1 MIFWPKRAGRARVTP
16 HVDRATP
23 YEPDIAFGLKWSK
36 MVENGQTWAHGSKMA
51 EKRQKMEKV
60 VEIA

>member
-23 YEPDIAFGLKWSK
+23 YEPDIAFGLKWSEMGK
-36 MVENGQTWAHGSKMA
+36 HGHMDQKWR
-51 EKRQKMEKV
+51 KRDKKWEKV